1 MKRFIFSVLS
11 ACLTAIPAAGMGSER
26 LLDIDGRHVTVRE
39 VTSGAHG
46 SVLLFL
52 RTDCPV
58 SNRYAPEIRRL
69 FGAFSRQGVAFWLVY
84 PNPAEPAA
92 AIRDHVQTFG
102 YPGHVVRDPD
112 HVLVRLASATITP
125 EAAVVDPR
133 GRVVYHGR
141 IDDRFANLGVDRQT
155 ATEHTLEDALAAT
168 LLGNPVRRPVARAV
182 GCFITDLK

>member
-1 MKRFIFSVLS
+1 
-11 ACLTAIPAAGMGSER
+11 
-26 LLDIDGRHVTVRE
+26 
-39 VTSGAHG
+39 
-46 SVLLFL
+46 
-52 RTDCPV
+52 
-58 SNRYAPEIRRL
+58 
-69 FGAFSRQGVAFWLVY
+69 
-84 PNPAEPAA
+84 
-92 AIRDHVQTFG
+92 
-102 YPGHVVRDPD
+102 VRDPD

-168 LLGNPVRRPVARAV
+168 LLGNPVRRPVAPAV